1 MTKALEATQERK
13 DCWEACT
20 KIPASDYCVG
30 CPFRYTCENI
40 FPYEEDRNL
49 PDYLPCDYVLTDDGS
64 MFIVKEG

>member
-20 KIPASDYCVG
+20 RVSDLKCTG
-30 CPFRYTCENI
+30 CPFRYTCEQI
-40 FPYEEDRNL
+40 FPYEEDRSL
-49 PDYLPCDYVLTDDGS
+49 PDYLPCDYSLTGDGL